1 MPYNFY
7 VSSCLQVQKLVGV
20 LEPWNFMTFH
30 SLGNVMIPT
39 DDSSI
44 IFQRG
49 RLNHQLVRSS
59 YKFQTWPG
67 RSTGHPFLFFLATR
81 QASFPVVLPQDAP
94 KNHESIEC
102 YRAIYLSIYQSFH
115 PFFCRYIHIYIY
127 SIYIYLYT
135 YNYRILGSLLFLF
148 FICPIKPIVAPVGSQ
163 LTYHLG
169 DSFCLYSQ
177 SFYIYDQYHYCFHN

>member
-1 MPYNFY
+1 M
-7 VSSCLQVQKLVGV
+7 
-20 LEPWNFMTFH
+20 
-30 SLGNVMIPT
+30 SLSN
-39 DDSSI
+39 
-44 IFQRG
+44 
-49 RLNHQLVRSS
+49 
-59 YKFQTWPG
+59 
-67 RSTGHPFLFFLATR
+67 A
-81 QASFPVVLPQDAP
+81 
-94 KNHESIEC
+94 IE
-102 YRAIYLSIYQSFH
+102 LSIS
-115 PFFCRYIHIYIY
+115 PYINLSIHFSVDISIYIY